1 MDWGSKLIQWLVI
14 TMVHDAEIQ
23 SVSVRVRDEFFL
35 PTLEKERVF
44 DDEVFGRTFLMYLH

>member
-1 MDWGSKLIQWLVI
+1 
-14 TMVHDAEIQ
+14 MVHDAEIQ